1 MRLVT
6 PKFKKFLH
14 LLAATIALP
23 FAADAQDV
31 QVVHPTNTV
40 WIYNDSSTS
49 TDNPTIAPGTFWN
62 SSSYVPVI
70 GAGVNQWK
78 TGGRG
83 LFGNDTSTVYTN
95 LFGTFGNGFRTPVNR
110 DIPGVGTSA
119 RVTFYFITKFNWPHT
134 STGVI
139 LRGTNWLD
147 DGGVVYLNGVEVFRA
162 RQGGTAGTIPGWG
175 DTAVNQGA
183 EGVPEPL
190 EYAATSLVTGVNTLA
205 VEVHQ
210 SSTASSDLAFTTAL
224 RAVIPFAPV
233 IFTPLEPAD
242 RAVVQNRSTTLSVSG
257 DGSPRPT
264 YQWYKDGNPIL
275 GATTTSYTIAS
286 MQEANAGLYKVIL
299 VNEFGEAT
307 SREANVTYVQDTTPA
322 LVTRVTPGGDFTS
335 VTVEFNESMDATS
348 ASDTFSYE
356 VWPEI
361 GLQLGVTAVALAAD
375 GRSVVLTLGRTMD
388 PNTLYRAEIASI
400 FDLTGINGSEPTNVV
415 FRSWVLNDCGGV
427 LFEAFDTADAPGGNS
442 VGNLIAHPNYPNN
455 PRDVFRLT
463 SFSSKGAYPDDS
475 HEQFGGRMRSLF
487 IPPTSGNWVFYLS
500 SDDGSQLFFNP
511 NGPSASGKIL
521 IQEEPGCCNTYSAHA
536 SAPQS
541 LVAGN
546 AYYLEAL
553 YKEGTGGDNLHV
565 WAGPQGVA
573 PPTAANS
580 ALNVNDTIP
589 ASMLAVGAIPA
600 GVLGNVTISQQPASR
615 TNVPNTTATF
625 SVGTS
630 IDTLLCY
637 QWMRGGSDIAG
648 AVGPQYS
655 LPATPAD
662 NGAVFSVR
670 ITVPGGS
677 VLTSANAILTVEN
690 DVIRPTA
697 LSASTT
703 LAGDSVVVTFSE
715 PMGASAANA
724 ASYSINGQAP
734 FSATVTSPTVIT
746 LVPATALANCVRNA
760 LVITGV
766 SDTSGNA
773 INPNPTTLN
782 FTKPQVLVANSAT
795 QIWRYEDTGADLL
808 TAWRES
814 AFDDSGWAS
823 GPGPLT
829 FPADEAMPAGWTSRT
844 TLANWVAARS
854 TMYFRTKFN
863 IATAPATISRLQ
875 LSRVVDDGAIFWIN
889 GKQLNS
895 LRCDANSLYATLANA
910 GPTEPQTVES
920 LDVSANDL
928 VYGENVLAVEV
939 HQSSATSSD
948 IVFGAELIA
957 TISSCVPPLTVVRS
971 GNNVTLTWPDA
982 SFRLEKS
989 SNLNGG
995 WTPQAGASGVSVP
1008 AAGNLFF
1015 RLVSP

>member
-6 PKFKKFLH
+6 PKLKKFLQ
-14 LLAATIALP
+14 LLAAAAALP
-23 FAADAQDV
+23 FAAGAQDV

-40 WIYNDSSTS
+40 WIYNDSSIS

-62 SSSYVPVI
+62 SPSYVPVI

-95 LFGTFGNGFRTPVNR
+95 LFGTFGNGFRTPLDRN
-110 DIPGVGTSA
+110 INGTAA

-134 STGVI
+134 PTGVI

-147 DGGVVYLNGVEVFRA
+147 DGGIVYLNGVEVFRG
-162 RQGGTAGTIPGWG
+162 RQSGTPGTIPAWS
-175 DTAVNQGA
+175 DLAVNQGS

-190 EYAATSLVTGVNTLA
+190 EYAASSLVTGENTLA

-210 SSTASSDLAFTTAL
+210 SGTTSSDVAFTTSL

-264 YQWYKDGNPIL
+264 FQWYKDGNPIL
-275 GATTTSYTIAS
+275 GATATSYTIAS

-299 VNEFGEAT
+299 VNEFGDAT
-307 SREANVTYVQDTTPA
+307 SREANVTYVADATPA
-322 LVTRVTPGGDFTS
+322 LVTRVVAGGDFNS
-335 VTVEFNESMDATS
+335 VTVEFNESMDPIS
-348 ASDTFSYE
+348 AGDSFAYE
-356 VWPEI
+356 VRPEV
-361 GLQLGVTAVALAAD
+361 GDPLGVTAVALSAD
-375 GRSVVLTLGRTMD
+375 GRSAVLTLGTAMA
-388 PNTLYRAEIASI
+388 PNTLYTAEIASI
-400 FDLTGINGSEPTNVV
+400 FDLTTINGSEATNIV
-415 FRSWVLNDCGGV
+415 FRSWVVNDCGGV
-427 LFEAFDTADAPGGNS
+427 LFEAFDTADAPGGNI
-442 VGNLIAHPNYPNN
+442 VANLLAHPNYPNN
-455 PRDVFRLT
+455 PRDVFRLN

-487 IPPTSGNWVFYLS
+487 IPPTSGNWVFYIS

-511 NGPSASGKIL
+511 NGPNASGKIL
-521 IQEEPGCCNTYSAHA
+521 IQEEPSCCNTYSVHA
-536 SAPQS
+536 SAPQA

-553 YKEGTGGDNLHV
+553 YKEGTGGDNMHV
-565 WAGPQGVA
+565 WAGPEGVA
-573 PPTAANS
+573 PPTAANAS
-580 ALNVNDTIP
+580 LTVNDTIP

-600 GVLGNVTISQQPASR
+600 GAVGPVSITQQP
-615 TNVPNTTATF
+615 VNTTAVPNARATF
-625 SVGTS
+625 TVGTS
-630 IDTLLCY
+630 SDPLLCY
-637 QWMRGGSDIAG
+637 QWMRGGSDLPNAI
-648 AVGPQYS
+648 GPQYS
-655 LPATPAD
+655 LVATPAD

-670 ITVPGGS
+670 ITVPGGG

-697 LSASTT
+697 LSATTT

-715 PMGASAANA
+715 PMGASTANA

-734 FSATVTSPTVIT
+734 SSATVNSPTVVT
-746 LVPATALANCVRNA
+746 LVPATPVQNCVRNA

-766 SDTSGNA
+766 SDTSGNP

-782 FTKPQVLVANSAT
+782 FTKPQVLVANSDT
-795 QIWRYEDTGADLL
+795 QIWRYENTGADLL
-808 TAWRES
+808 TAWREP

-823 GPGPLT
+823 GAGPFA
-829 FPADEAMPAGWTSRT
+829 FPEAEAMPAGWTTRT
-844 TLANWVAARS
+844 PLLNWVAAS
-854 TMYFRTKFN
+854 NTMYFRTKFS
-863 IATAPATISRLQ
+863 IATAPATITRLQ
-875 LSRVVDDGAIFWIN
+875 LNRVVDDGAIFWIN
-889 GKQLNS
+889 GKQLDS
-895 LRCDANSLYATLANA
+895 LRCDANSVYTTLANA
-910 GPTEPQTVES
+910 SPTEPQTVES
-920 LDVSANDL
+920 LDVSPNDL

-939 HQSSATSSD
+939 HQSSTTSSD
-948 IVFGAELIA
+948 IVFGAEMIA
-957 TISSCVPPLTVVRS
+957 TISACVPPLTVVRS
-971 GNNVTLTWPDA
+971 GNNVTLTWPDV

-989 SNLNGG
+989 PNANGP
-995 WTPQAGASGVSVP
+995 WTPQAGVSGVSVT
-1008 AAGNLFF
+1008 AGPGNQFF
-1015 RLVSP
+1015 RLVSSP